1 MVMSLVVTI
10 RLNDLPT
17 NRPNCRKVLDCA
29 SPLAL
34 LKRGT
39 PFDSARGRAQSKTL
53 SRDWSS
59 SLCRNHP
66 LKHVGLQ
73 HYKQSHEHRQREAV
87 PEHRTQHRARVGTVG
102 TATRRDAG
110 DDDALG
116 VNHFAHDTA
125 GTIRSRRENWRK
137 VELLRRDLLKI
148 TEQNIG

>member
-1 MVMSLVVTI
+1 MSLVVTI

-17 NRPNCRKVLDCA
+17 NRPNCREVLDCA

-34 LKRGT
+34 LKRSS
-39 PFDSARGRAQSKTL
+39 PFDSARGLAQSKTL
-53 SRDWSS
+53 PRDESS

-66 LKHVGLQ
+66 LEKVSLQ
-73 HYKQSHEHRQREAV
+73 HHKHAHEHSQREAV
-87 PEHRTQHRARVGTVG
+87 PEHRTQHRACVGTVA

-148 TEQNIG
+148 TE